1 MLSPITDR
9 LFLSQ
14 SALNGTIPSAIGCLT
29 SLIQLN
35 LEQQNLTGTIPT
47 ELLLLT
53 KNGLFLCELIVLVA
67 LTASPLSQFSLTTL
81 ICCFWQQLIGP
92 FTCPEF
98 IEICGVSCGNVLN
111 DQCRDLD
118 EGETD
123 EISGEM
129 TTNLIEKVLP
139 TDGG

>member
-14 SALNGTIPSAIGCLT
+14 SALNGTIPSAIGHLT

-53 KNGLFLCELIVLVA
+53 ALSKNGLFLCELIALVA
-67 LTASPLSQFSLTTL
+67 LTHLY
-81 ICCFWQQLIGP
+81 
-92 FTCPEF
+92 
-98 IEICGVSCGNVLN
+98 LN
-111 DQCRDLD
+111 FH
-118 EGETD
+118 
-123 EISGEM
+123 
-129 TTNLIEKVLP
+129 
-139 TDGG
+139 